1 MHTICKSEAQLTGC
15 SLQRFYSWDS
25 TAISSWCYSLRIA
38 TLRFAQR
45 RKIALK
51 KNLRA
56 AESCAVQI
64 IWIVLIP
71 RLGSEV
77 TFTRSRK
84 RVENWFSNFNAISLA
99 LGAVSFK
106 RGHVLEGGQVP
117 ADVCARQPICFRMLP
132 KSRADAESGLGRLA
146 IELKRGLFSILM
158 QTNSWIWAQIHDFE
172 NKIDWHAKQLQ
183 IPMPQ
188 PNK

>member
-1 MHTICKSEAQLTGC
+1 MALINSVLLLLRPFC
-15 SLQRFYSWDS
+15 SCTRYANQKRSSQGAPCSAFTLETVLQYHPDA
-25 TAISSWCYSLRIA
+25 TERIA

-51 KNLRA
+51 KKLRA

-77 TFTRSRK
+77 TCTRSRK

-132 KSRADAESGLGRLA
+132 KSRADAESGLSRLA
-146 IELKRGLFSILM
+146 IELKRGLFGILM
-158 QTNSWIWAQIHDFE
+158 QTNS
-172 NKIDWHAKQLQ
+172 
-183 IPMPQ
+183 
-188 PNK
+188 